1 MRIENNVLVL
11 EEKDCGCIKDD
22 RTPPG
27 TRVRRF
33 GYKKCTKCKGTGMR
47 GSGRCRECNARDG
60 YFSATNPRKAGY
72 VPDYSVVEE
81 IQPCDAC
88 HGKLVVLENRTD
100 NLSLDIIRAI
110 PMRVERMPNREITFN
125 ESYLGFGTVYS
136 VVDYGRHKDLSDEE
150 IIAEVKASPNK
161 QACNYVLRDLL
172 CDEIVIVSSNQGFSA
187 WPKWAE

>member
-1 MRIENNVLVL
+1 
-11 EEKDCGCIKDD
+11 
-22 RTPPG
+22 
-27 TRVRRF
+27 
-33 GYKKCTKCKGTGMR
+33 
-47 GSGRCRECNARDG
+47 
-60 YFSATNPRKAGY
+60 
-72 VPDYSVVEE
+72 
-81 IQPCDAC
+81 
-88 HGKLVVLENRTD
+88 
-100 NLSLDIIRAI
+100 
-110 PMRVERMPNREITFN
+110 MPNREITFN